1 MNDIIR
7 FEQVTKAYGDQVI
20 LKAFDLKI
28 RKGEFLTVIGSSGS
42 GKTTMLKLINGLS
55 APTQGKIYIDGKDI
69 SQENQT
75 LLRRNIGYVI
85 QGIGLFPHMTV
96 RKNIAYVPS
105 LLNQHDK
112 ERTRKGIRGIAHGGA
127 AYTPFSGSVIKTI
140 AENAENNAN
149 GKTYEQKHL
158 QNDEPAICHGGIG
171 QLLHQ
176 IKDAHAAVRHGKADV
191 FIQKI
196 AAERRAQRLKDQNQR
211 TGEILFSEP
220 KPIRRQQKRRPVPAG
235 IAALLRKF
243 QKTR

>member
-112 ERTRKGIRGIAHGGA
+112 ERTRKAVERLIGVVGLEQEMLDRYPSELSGGQRQRVGIARALA
-127 AYTPFSGSVIKTI
+127 ANPDILLI
-140 AENAENNAN
+140 
-149 GKTYEQKHL
+149 
-158 QNDEPAICHGGIG
+158 DEPFEAIDEITRNHTRYPGSTDTRNPY
-171 QLLHQ
+171 HSY
-176 IKDAHAAVRHGKADV
+176 
-191 FIQKI
+191 
-196 AAERRAQRLKDQNQR
+196 ERRAHR
-211 TGEILFSEP
+211 T
-220 KPIRRQQKRRPVPAG
+220 RRNTGRNLYPPETESVKQL
-235 IAALLRKF
+235 IMD
-243 QKTR
+243 

>member
-112 ERTRKGIRGIAHGGA
+112 ERTRKAVERLIGVVGPEQEMPDRYPSELSGGQRQRVGITRALA
-127 AYTPFSGSVIKTI
+127 ANPDILLI
-140 AENAENNAN
+140 
-149 GKTYEQKHL
+149 
-158 QNDEPAICHGGIG
+158 DEPFEAIDEITRNHTRYPGST
-171 QLLHQ
+171 
-176 IKDAHAAVRHGKADV
+176 DTRNPRHSY
-191 FIQKI
+191 
-196 AAERRAQRLKDQNQR
+196 ERRAYR
-211 TGEILFSEP
+211 T
-220 KPIRRQQKRRPVPAG
+220 RRNTGRNLYPPETESVKQL
-235 IAALLRKF
+235 IMD
-243 QKTR
+243 

>member
-75 LLRRNIGYVI
+75 LLRRNIDYVI

-112 ERTRKGIRGIAHGGA
+112 ERTRKAVERLIGVVGLEQEMLDRYPSELSGGQRQRVGITRALA
-127 AYTPFSGSVIKTI
+127 ANPDILLI
-140 AENAENNAN
+140 
-149 GKTYEQKHL
+149 
-158 QNDEPAICHGGIG
+158 DEPFEAIDEITRNHTRYPGST
-171 QLLHQ
+171 
-176 IKDAHAAVRHGKADV
+176 DTRNPRHSY
-191 FIQKI
+191 
-196 AAERRAQRLKDQNQR
+196 ERRAYR
-211 TGEILFSEP
+211 T
-220 KPIRRQQKRRPVPAG
+220 RRNTGRNLYPPETESVKQL
-235 IAALLRKF
+235 IMD
-243 QKTR
+243 

>member
-85 QGIGLFPHMTV
+85 QGIGLFPHMTCLL
-96 RKNIAYVPS
+96 YTSPS
-105 LLNQHDK
+105 PRDLSTS
-112 ERTRKGIRGIAHGGA
+112 RMPSSA
-127 AYTPFSGSVIKTI
+127 
-140 AENAENNAN
+140 
-149 GKTYEQKHL
+149 
-158 QNDEPAICHGGIG
+158 
-171 QLLHQ
+171 
-176 IKDAHAAVRHGKADV
+176 
-191 FIQKI
+191 
-196 AAERRAQRLKDQNQR
+196 
-211 TGEILFSEP
+211 
-220 KPIRRQQKRRPVPAG
+220 
-235 IAALLRKF
+235 
-243 QKTR
+243 

>member
-85 QGIGLFPHMTV
+85 QGIGLFPHMTI

-105 LLNQHDK
+105 LLNHRNK
-112 ERTRKGIRGIAHGGA
+112 ERTRKAVKRLINVVGLDRDMLDRYPVELSAGQRQRVDIARA
-127 AYTPFSGSVIKTI
+127 LATNPKT
-140 AENAENNAN
+140 
-149 GKTYEQKHL
+149 GYPSYGHEQ
-158 QNDEPAICHGGIG
+158 
-171 QLLHQ
+171 
-176 IKDAHAAVRHGKADV
+176 
-191 FIQKI
+191 
-196 AAERRAQRLKDQNQR
+196 RAC
-211 TGEILFSEP
+211 
-220 KPIRRQQKRRPVPAG
+220 
-235 IAALLRKF
+235 
-243 QKTR
+243 

>member
-112 ERTRKGIRGIAHGGA
+112 ERTRKAVERLIGVVGLEQEMLDRYPSELSGGQRQRVGIARALA
-127 AYTPFSGSVIKTI
+127 ANPDI
-140 AENAENNAN
+140 
-149 GKTYEQKHL
+149 L
-158 QNDEPAICHGGIG
+158 LMDEPFEAIDEITRNHTRYPGSIDTRNPY
-171 QLLHQ
+171 HSY
-176 IKDAHAAVRHGKADV
+176 
-191 FIQKI
+191 
-196 AAERRAQRLKDQNQR
+196 ERRAHR
-211 TGEILFSEP
+211 T
-220 KPIRRQQKRRPVPAG
+220 RRNTGRN
-235 IAALLRKF
+235 L
-243 QKTR
+243 